1 MSKQEQLIQQ
11 VKANNDLLQRLL
23 AVQERQAQA
32 LERLSQQFDQV
43 TAGGNAMTVEV
54 VA

>member
-1 MSKQEQLIQQ
+1 MSEQERLIQE

-32 LERLSQQFDQV
+32 LGRLCQQFDQV
-43 TAGGNAMTVEV
+43 TEGGNAMVVEIS
-54 VA
+54 A